1 MLSPLL
7 FNILIAFAILIT
19 FTAWVTLMIFVF
31 RWFVCKRSVEKKSN
45 TKNGSKSCCCCCRNN
60 PFKKNG
66 RNTAAIKP
74 KTKGLQ
80 KQISSSDKFAPS
92 YQIYVVDEDGKEH
105 LATMPY
111 GSETFS
117 NIFGSETKNTTTE
130 PSPRRNHNT
139 GPDRDSF
146 EMNAAV

>member
-1 MLSPLL
+1 MGNKGSREGHLK
-7 FNILIAFAILIT
+7 IT
-19 FTAWVTLMIFVF
+19 
-31 RWFVCKRSVEKKSN
+31 
-45 TKNGSKSCCCCCRNN
+45 
-60 PFKKNG
+60 P
-66 RNTAAIKP
+66 
-74 KTKGLQ
+74 KGLQ

>member
-1 MLSPLL
+1 MSFKSLL
-7 FNILIAFAILIT
+7 F
-19 FTAWVTLMIFVF
+19 
-31 RWFVCKRSVEKKSN
+31 
-45 TKNGSKSCCCCCRNN
+45 
-60 PFKKNG
+60 
-66 RNTAAIKP
+66 

-130 PSPRRNHNT
+130 PSPRRII
-139 GPDRDSF
+139 RSRQFF
-146 EMNAAV
+146 EMNAAGKN